1 MADLEINCKGFTS
14 LAAKLRAVLEDET
27 DKLAKDLAKD
37 YAELSRKNSPAG
49 DTLKGTSGTLRNSWS
64 YSTEKLGQHGRVA
77 VIKNDCGYAPYVE
90 HGHRVVVHGK
100 ETGKYVKGE
109 FMAYRARKKIKAG
122 MRKRYSEMAER
133 VQRRMGT

>member
-1 MADLEINCKGFTS
+1 MADLEIKCEGFTS

-37 YAELSRKNSPAG
+37 YAELSRRNSPS
-49 DTLKGTSGTLRNSWS
+49 DDGTLRGSWS
-64 YSTEKLGQHGRVA
+64 YGTEKLGRHGRVA
-77 VIKNDCGYAPYVE
+77 VIKNACGYATYVE

-133 VQRRMGT
+133 VQRRMGS